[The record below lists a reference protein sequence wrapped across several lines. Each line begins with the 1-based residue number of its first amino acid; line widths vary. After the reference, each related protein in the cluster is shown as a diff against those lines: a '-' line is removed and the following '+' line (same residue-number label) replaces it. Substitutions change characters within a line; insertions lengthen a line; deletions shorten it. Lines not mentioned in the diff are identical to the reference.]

1 MKRLANIVLLL
12 LVVGVAIALAE
23 WAFSPKEETKPAFE
37 GAVLRAEALN
47 NTIQKQDT
55 MSEKKLYALIETEK
69 GTMKAE
75 LYKDETPGTVQNFVD
90 LANHNFYDGL
100 TFHRVIPDFVIQG
113 GCPRG
118 DGTGGPGYRI
128 KCETSAPRQYHD
140 RGVMSMAHAGKD
152 TGGSQFFICHCR
164 ENTQHLDGV
173 HTCFGKVIEGLE
185 VIDDIRP
192 GDRMLSVRIVEE

>member
-1 MKRLANIVLLL
+1 MLLL
-12 LVVGVAIALAE
+12 MLVGAVAGGVALWLIAQNRGHKTFAE
-23 WAFSPKEETKPAFE
+23 VQAVSEAPALQAPQSETIKPDSM
-37 GAVLRAEALN
+37 
-47 NTIQKQDT
+47 TQKTQ
-55 MSEKKLYALIETEK
+55 YALIETEK

-75 LYKDETPGTVQNFVD
+75 LYTQETPGTVQNFVD

-140 RGVMSMAHAGKD
+140 RGVLSMAHAGKD

-164 ENTQHLDGV
+164 ENTQHLDGR
-173 HTCFGKVIEGLE
+173 HTCYGKVIEGLE
-185 VIDDIRP
+185 VIDDIRQ
-192 GDRMLSVRIVEE
+192 GDRILSIRIVEE